1 MKHKRSTFRE
11 QRTNRDKRN
20 NPPHRMVS
28 NVGGDKGRAAL
39 VNAGM
44 KYLIATMPKPH
55 TDYAT
60 TPDERVRLAAEKRG
74 WRGARNLLAVRAGGI
89 QAV

>member
-1 MKHKRSTFRE
+1 MKRKRSTFRE

-39 VNAGM
+39 VNEGM
-44 KYLIATMPKPH
+44 KYLMATMPKPH
-55 TDYAT
+55 TDPER
-60 TPDERVRLAAEKRG
+60 TPVDRVFAAIRKRTD
-74 WRGARNLLAVRAGGI
+74 RGARNLLAVRAGGML
-89 QAV
+89 AV

>member
-1 MKHKRSTFRE
+1 MKRKRSTFRE

-39 VNAGM
+39 VNEGM

-55 TDYAT
+55 TDMAES
-60 TPDERVRLAAEKRG
+60 PDARVRYAVMKRAD
-74 WRGARNLLAVRAGGI
+74 RGARLRKAVYAGGI

>member
-28 NVGGDKGRAAL
+28 NVGGDKGRAVL

-44 KYLIATMPKPH
+44 KYLMATMPKPH

-60 TPDERVRLAAEKRG
+60 TPDERVRLAVMKRAN
-74 WRGARNLLAVRAGGI
+74 RGARLRKALRAGGI

>member
-39 VNAGM
+39 VNEGM
-44 KYLIATMPKPH
+44 KYLMATMPKPH

-60 TPDERVRLAAEKRG
+60 TPVDRVFAAIRKRAD
-74 WRGARNLLAVRAGGI
+74 RGARLRKAVRAGGI